1 MNANGCNMSICVSPF
16 VHLHTTHLST
26 PPSPAMPAKDYDAD
40 DDERRAK
47 RLRKD
52 REKKKRKRR
61 ERSES
66 AAEAARAKERVR
78 IRALRES
85 QSGAAKE
92 RTRAK
97 DRERKATP
105 AAKKA
110 TRERLA
116 EPKYLAAHR
125 EYLAKTR
132 SREVRDELGNRRACP
147 YCGALMWQCAGLTCC
162 NDGKH
167 VARRLPQPPRELLRW
182 EGAAHENPWT
192 CALPQKSTPWEAR
205 SEVPEY
211 KGLAGLYTERGF
223 SAASRRLNNH
233 FAFSAIG
240 TDVGKKRSDASNDN
254 DGAKSGPAGF
264 GFVRLAGR
272 VYHYVPSADD
282 DRSNVG
288 YYVND
293 TLPSV
298 PKVSDAPWVRTIHP
312 VLMRD
317 HPLAKKLRAARDVRA
332 REVRV
337 VLDPDLSKPQCG
349 TEISARYRITTDID
363 DMPHRSFAVFDRDGR
378 EQWYPTLNHE
388 LYEAL
393 QYPLFHSRG
402 TLGWWA
408 KKDKDMYTDIMG
420 NPMTLMWYARQRLFC
435 ERTLHV
441 CGRLLNEW
449 MVDMFCRI
457 DDNRLN
463 YLSSPEGQK
472 KLRIAEKAD
481 LEHYCEDIEAG
492 MGAEADKPGRILL
505 PSSHTGSKRQMW
517 TLFQNACSLSL
528 RKKHAKRR

>member
-1 MNANGCNMSICVSPF
+1 
-16 VHLHTTHLST
+16 
-26 PPSPAMPAKDYDAD
+26 MPADDYDA

-47 RLRKD
+47 LLRRD
-52 REKKKRKRR
+52 REKKQRRRQEMSDAAKEAERSKKRKRMQ
-61 ERSES
+61 
-66 AAEAARAKERVR
+66 
-78 IRALRES
+78 ALR
-85 QSGAAKE
+85 QSLSDAAKE
-92 RTRAK
+92 QARK
-97 DRERKATP
+97 KNRERMAAP
-105 AAKKA
+105 AAKEA
-110 TRERLA
+110 TRKRMTAPAAKEATRKRKAAPAAKEATRKRMAAPAAKEADRKRLAAPAAKEATRKRMA
-116 EPKYLAAHR
+116 EPKALAAHR
-125 EYLAKTR
+125 AYLAGVR

-162 NDGKH
+162 NDGRH
-167 VARRLPQPPRELLRW
+167 VARRLSQPPRELLRW
-182 EGAAHENPWT
+182 EGAAHANPWT

-205 SEVPEY
+205 PEVPEH

-240 TDVGKKRSDASNDN
+240 TDVGKKRSGAANDDN
-254 DGAKSGPAGF
+254 EDKAGPAGF

-293 TLPSV
+293 MLPSV
-298 PKVSDAPWVRTIHP
+298 PKASDTPWMRTIHA
-312 VLMRD
+312 VLMRE
-317 HPLAKKLRAARDVRA
+317 HPLAKQLRATREVRA

-337 VLDPDLSKPQCG
+337 VLDPDLPKPHCG
-349 TEISARYRITTDID
+349 TEISARYRITTDVD
-363 DMPHRSFAVFDRDGR
+363 DMPHRSFVAFNRDGG

-393 QYPLFHSRG
+393 QYALLHSRG

-408 KKDKDMYTDIMG
+408 RKNHQMYTDING
-420 NPMTLMWYARQRLFC
+420 NPMTLMWYARQRLCC
-435 ERTLHV
+435 ERTFHA

-481 LEHYCEDIEAG
+481 LEHYCEDIGAG

-505 PSSHTGSKRQMW
+505 
-517 TLFQNACSLSL
+517 
-528 RKKHAKRR
+528 

>member
-1 MNANGCNMSICVSPF
+1 MSA
-16 VHLHTTHLST
+16 
-26 PPSPAMPAKDYDAD
+26 PAAKDAT
-40 DDERRAK
+40 R
-47 RLRKD
+47 
-52 REKKKRKRR
+52 KRK
-61 ERSES
+61 
-66 AAEAARAKERVR
+66 AAP
-78 IRALRES
+78 
-85 QSGAAKE
+85 AAKE
-92 RTRAK
+92 ATRKRMA
-97 DRERKATP
+97 AP
-105 AAKKA
+105 AAKEA
-110 TRERLA
+110 TRERMA
-116 EPKYLAAHR
+116 APAAKEATRKRMAAPKALEAHR
-125 EYLAKTR
+125 HYLAKVR
-132 SREVRDELGNRRACP
+132 SDEVRDDLGPRRACP
-147 YCGALMWQCAGLTCC
+147 HCGAPMWRCAGLTCC

-167 VARRLPQPPRELLRW
+167 VARRLPEPPRELLRW
-182 EGAAHENPWT
+182 EGDARANPWT
-192 CALPQKSTPWEAR
+192 CTLPQTSTPWEAR
-205 SEVPEY
+205 LQVSERE
-211 KGLAGLYTERGF
+211 GLAGLYTERGF

-240 TDVGKKRSDASNDN
+240 TDVGKKRSCAAND
-254 DGAKSGPAGF
+254 DDEAKAGSAGF

-282 DRSNVG
+282 ERSNVG

-298 PKVSDAPWVRTIHP
+298 PKASDAPWVRTIHA

-317 HPLAKKLRAARDVRA
+317 HPLAKELRAAREVRA

-337 VLDPDLSKPQCG
+337 VLDPDLPKPQCG

-363 DMPHRSFAVFDRDGR
+363 DMPRRSFAVFDRDGG
-378 EQWYPTLNHE
+378 EQWYPTLSHE

-408 KKDKDMYTDIMG
+408 RKSQQMYTDING
-420 NPMTLMWYARQRLFC
+420 HPMTLMWYARQRLFC
-435 ERTLHV
+435 ERTLHA

-472 KLRIAEKAD
+472 KLRIAEKVD

-492 MGAEADKPGRILL
+492 MGAEADNPGRILL

-528 RKKHAKRR
+528 RKRKATFFDTMTCNPQWKEIQDCLHPGQTPLDRPD